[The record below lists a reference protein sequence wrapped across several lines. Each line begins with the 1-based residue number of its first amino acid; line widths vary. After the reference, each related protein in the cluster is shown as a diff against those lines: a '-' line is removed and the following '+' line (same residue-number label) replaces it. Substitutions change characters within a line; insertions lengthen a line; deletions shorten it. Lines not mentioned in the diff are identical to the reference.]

1 MKNTFATILA
11 GAAILCAV
19 AAPAAA
25 QENYPN
31 KPIRLL
37 VGFSAGGPTDVIARI
52 LAKDMSATL
61 GQAIYVENKAGASS
75 MIATREIKNAAP
87 DGYNLLFASLGL
99 NVNPILLGAE
109 AGYNPKT
116 DFAPISNAAT
126 LPLLAVTAYDSPIRT
141 MPELVKKIQS
151 KPEAVSFGSSGN
163 GGSGH
168 LAGELLGTLA
178 KQKMLHVPFKG
189 NGPALAEVMAGR
201 VDFMFYPII
210 GIADSVN
217 AKKIRILAAGTAK
230 RHPQFADVP
239 TMAEA
244 GFPGFEETAPW
255 VGMLAPA
262 KTPPAIVNK
271 LHDAMIKA
279 LAKPEVKEHM
289 EKLGA
294 VIVGDSPAQF
304 ATYLQ
309 RDYNRWEEVIK
320 AAGVKAER

>member
-1 MKNTFATILA
+1 MKKSIIQFLSATVMVSA
-11 GAAILCAV
+11 AV
-19 AAPAAA
+19 APAVA
-25 QENYPN
+25 QDSYPT

-37 VGFSAGGPTDVIARI
+37 VGFAAGGPTDVIARV
-52 LAKDMSATL
+52 LAKDMSAII
-61 GQAIYVENKAGASS
+61 GQTIYVENKAGASS

-116 DFAPISNAAT
+116 DFTPISNAAT
-126 LPLLAVTAYDSPIRT
+126 LPLVVLNAYDMPIKT
-141 MPELVKKIQS
+141 MSDLIKKIKS
-151 KPEAVSFGSSGN
+151 KPQAVSFSSSGV

-168 LAGELLGTLA
+168 LAGELLGTLT

-189 NGPALAEVMAGR
+189 NGPALVEVMSGR

-210 GIADSVN
+210 GIAEN
-217 AKKIRILAAGTAK
+217 AAAKKIKILAVGTAK
-230 RHPQFADVP
+230 RLPQFPNVP
-239 TMAEA
+239 TMSEV

-262 KTPPAIVNK
+262 KTPPAIVKK
-271 LHDAMIKA
+271 LNDAMVKA
-279 LAKPEVKEHM
+279 LSNPEVRAHM

-294 VIVGDSPAQF
+294 IIVGDSPAEF
-304 ATYLQ
+304 DAYLK
-309 RDYNRWEEVIK
+309 RDYNRWEKVIK
-320 AAGVKAER
+320 AAGVKAEQ